1 MAMVATVL
9 FSHDDLLHFE
19 ASMETPPRVDSGLLR
34 GYRTAKACYSDQS
47 SVRQLG
53 PQGEH

>member
-19 ASMETPPRVDSGLLR
+19 ASMETPLRADSGLLR
-34 GYRTAKACYSDQS
+34 GYRTAKACYRDQT

-53 PQGEH
+53 LQGEH